1 MSVAATHRMYGRMTA
16 VRGIEEA
23 DRRAEERYKNRTPE
37 LAIKEK
43 LKVLREFNIVDD
55 WNEADMKKKMEFAI
69 AERPDIQCDRVLDGF
84 ARKLISKKLG
94 G

>member
-1 MSVAATHRMYGRMTA
+1 MSMATQRMYGRMTA
-16 VRGIEEA
+16 VRGIEEV
-23 DRRAEERYKNRTPE
+23 DHRANERYRRRTPE

-55 WNEADMKKKMEFAI
+55 WNEAGMKKKMELAI

-84 ARKLISKKLG
+84 ARQLISEKLG